1 MKSKKLV
8 AAVCASATLALTASA
23 CSSSSTTSPTSTGSS
38 GAGSSSVLSTDG
50 KGKTINVWIMTDAQK
65 GWPDVVNSAVTRFE
79 AATGAKVDINWT
91 TWSGY
96 TTKIEAAIKAGGSGV
111 PDVVEVGDT
120 DTASFIAN
128 GEFADLTSGKSQFDN
143 SSTWLSGLTESSESA
158 DGSKLY
164 AIPYYAGDRVAI
176 YRTDLFKKAG
186 LSVPTT
192 LADLESD
199 AATLK
204 AKGGVAN
211 LTPYYVPGKDWYVAL
226 SFVFGA
232 GGGIA
237 TDNGGTWTGT
247 LESAASEQGLATW
260 AKLEADSSVAGQTKD
275 ETDQDAIMAQG
286 NSGLIFGAGWEAGS
300 VTAATGGGN
309 PKLANDIATFP
320 IPGTTAG
327 TVTPT
332 FLGGSDLAVPANAP
346 EAGLGAEFIKYYT
359 DTTSETML
367 AKYAMPNNTTLMS
380 TFDAAS
386 PGNAVAGAAAASSWF
401 VPNTPA
407 WSNVESQNILQNMLE
422 SIATGKSTV
431 DAAAKSADQ
440 QIAQIL
446 NAG

>member
-8 AAVCASATLALTASA
+8 AAVCASASLALTASA
-23 CSSSSTTSPTSTGSS
+23 CSSSSSTTTAGSS
-38 GAGSSSVLSTDG
+38 SSAGSSSVLSTDG
-50 KGKTINVWIMTDAQK
+50 KGKTVNVWIMTDAQK
-65 GWPDVVNSAVTRFE
+65 GWPDVVNSAVSNFE
-79 AATGAKVDINWT
+79 KATGATVKINWT

-128 GEFADLTSGKSQFDN
+128 GEFADLTSAKSQFDN

-176 YRTDLFKKAG
+176 YRTDLFQKAG
-186 LSVPTT
+186 LSIPTT
-192 LADLESD
+192 LDELESD

-204 AKGGVAN
+204 AKSGVSN
-211 LTPYYVPGKDWYVAL
+211 LTPFYVPGKDWYVAL

-237 TDNGGTWTGT
+237 TDSNGTWTGT
-247 LESAASEQGLATW
+247 LESPASEAGLATW

-309 PKLANDIATFP
+309 PKLANDISTFA

-332 FLGGSDLAVPANAP
+332 FLGGSDLAVPVDAP

-367 AKYAMPNNTTLMS
+367 AKYAMPNNNTLMP
-380 TFDAAS
+380 TFEAAS
-386 PGNAVAGAAAASSWF
+386 AGNKVAGEAAASSWF

-422 SIATGKSTV
+422 SIATGKATV
-431 DAAAKSADQ
+431 DAAAKSADT

-446 NAG
+446 NGS

>member
-1 MKSKKLV
+1 MVLKSKKLV

-23 CSSSSTTSPTSTGSS
+23 CSSSNSPSS
-38 GAGSSSVLSTDG
+38 SASGGNASSVLSTDG
-50 KGKTINVWIMTDAQK
+50 KGKTINVWIMQDAQK
-65 GWPDVVNSAVTRFE
+65 GWPEVVTSAVNEFQ
-79 AATGAKVDINWT
+79 AATGAKVKVNWT

-96 TTKIEAAIKAGGSGV
+96 TTKIQAAIKAGGATE
-111 PDVVEVGDT
+111 PDVVEIGDT

-128 GEFADLTSGKSQFDN
+128 GEFYDLTSAKSQFDN
-143 SSTWLSGLTESSESA
+143 SSTWLEALTASSSSA
-158 DGSKLY
+158 DGKKLF
-164 AIPYYAGDRVAI
+164 AVPYYAGDRVAI
-176 YRTDLFKKAG
+176 YRTDLFQKAG

-192 LADLESD
+192 LDELQAD

-204 AKGGVAN
+204 AKAGDPSLV
-211 LTPYYVPGKDWYVAL
+211 PFYIPGKDWYVAL

-237 TDNGGTWTGT
+237 TDTNGKWTGT
-247 LESAASEQGLATW
+247 LESSASEAGLNTW
-260 AKLEADSSVAGQTKD
+260 AKLEAVSSTAGQTKD

-286 NSGLIFGAGWEAGS
+286 HTGLIFGAGWEAGS
-300 VTAATGGGN
+300 VTASTGGGN
-309 PKLANDIATFP
+309 PALANDIATFA

-346 EAGLGAEFIKYYT
+346 NAALGAEFIKFFT
-359 DTTSETML
+359 DTKNQTML

-380 TFDAAS
+380 TFDAGSA
-386 PGNAVAGAAAASSWF
+386 GNAVAGAAAAKSWF

-407 WSNVESQNILQNMLE
+407 WTNVESQNVLQNMLE
-422 SIATGKSTV
+422 SIATGKQTV
-431 DAAAKSADQ
+431 DQAAKAADQ

-446 NAG
+446 NGS